1 MSFRVVVALALVAM
15 LLPAA
20 IAFAGGETEA
30 TLRITISPVNG
41 DPGTAIAVTGEGARV
56 GTLVQVLIA
65 SNGNTGGGEIARV
78 EATPAEDGTFSATI
92 IVPEGTADGGYA
104 VRAEQRN
111 QSGGLIHYWWVG
123 FQVGGGDVLLP
134 ETGTLPGTSITIT
147 AALAALLVIVL
158 AIQGTRRA
166 FRR

>member
-78 EATPAEDGTFSATI
+78 EATPAEDGT
-92 IVPEGTADGGYA
+92 
-104 VRAEQRN
+104 
-111 QSGGLIHYWWVG
+111 
-123 FQVGGGDVLLP
+123 DVFVHH
-134 ETGTLPGTSITIT
+134 TSIQGSGFKTLAEGDKVSFDIEKGPKGPK
-147 AALAALLVIVL
+147 ALNVVKL
-158 AIQGTRRA
+158 
-166 FRR
+166 